1 MLFENSNEAIGVKIE
16 FSTQGDSRYGVQNM
30 LMETTTVK
38 TFAYIN
44 DCVDNF
50 MSGLGKISYVFQTSN
65 DTESFEQLKVKLKEG
80 ILKNFVDSVSS
91 KYKVVYSVKVQITG
105 RQTGILK
112 VSLKYV

>member
-30 LMETTTVK
+30 LMETVTVK

-50 MSGLGKISYVFQTSN
+50 MSGLGKLNYEFQTAK
-65 DTESFEQLKVKLKEG
+65 DTEPFDQLKLKIREG
-80 ILKNFVDSVSS
+80 VLKNFASSISS
-91 KYKVVYSVKVQITG
+91 KYKEVYSVKVQITG